1 MPDVRRIALI
11 AALAAGA
18 LVALPSAAPAEH
30 PAGAAARTY
39 LFCADKKGNLYIP
52 KRKPGACAVFG
63 PGGTF
68 GGGVN
73 LKKIK
78 WSKYT
83 GSEARGTAIECGFH
97 LPCSNIPAT
106 VRAYRVR
113 VSHGRHLY
121 TRLRA
126 RTKYGT
132 AVVRLATYRHRTF

>member
-1 MPDVRRIALI
+1 VRRSISIA
-11 AALAAGA
+11 AALALAA
-18 LVALPSAAPAEH
+18 TVALPAAAPAEH
-30 PAGAAARTY
+30 PASAAARTSM
-39 LFCADKKGNLYIP
+39 FCANKKGDLYIR
-52 KRKPGACAVFG
+52 KHKPGACAVFG

-73 LKKIK
+73 LKNIK

-83 GSEARGTAIECGFH
+83 GSEARGTATECGFH

-113 VSHGRHLY
+113 VSQGRHLY

-126 RTKYGT
+126 HTKYGT
-132 AVVRLATYRHRTF
+132 AVVRLATYRHRTY